1 MASVD
6 LLNDILLEVLNCA
19 CTILESGIC
28 DDLTTA
34 SICGCPCRTFI
45 SAGPPVADLEACC
58 SDGQLAVYVDRIYAF
73 GNFPSQA
80 AGFSPCSVPLAA
92 DIVVQLLRCFPVIHD
107 DGSAPSHI
115 ELQNA
120 SEAIYRDLWLLTNGL
135 LCCLAVPGRK
145 RKFTFQNSR
154 IIPPL
159 GGCVGIE
166 FRFSIELF
174 SL

>member
-28 DDLTTA
+28 DDPTTA

-92 DIVVQLLRCFPVIHD
+92 DIVVQLLRCVPCTRV
-107 DGSAPSHI
+107 HI
-115 ELQNA
+115 YTSLPIF
-120 SEAIYRDLWLLTNGL
+120 SYPL
-135 LCCLAVPGRK
+135 
-145 RKFTFQNSR
+145 FTSSLVNS
-154 IIPPL
+154 P
-159 GGCVGIE
+159 
-166 FRFSIELF
+166 
-174 SL
+174 